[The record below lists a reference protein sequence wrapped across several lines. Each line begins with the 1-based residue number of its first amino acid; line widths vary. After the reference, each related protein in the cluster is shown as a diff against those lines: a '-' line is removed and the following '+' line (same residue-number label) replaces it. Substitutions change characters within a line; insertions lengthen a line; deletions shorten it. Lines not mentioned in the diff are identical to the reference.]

1 MEMEM
6 ERVFFGQWIWFKT
19 FVENF
24 GGSNTNIVVQNKFPA
39 IFFN

>member
-6 ERVFFGQWIWFKT
+6 ERVFFGQWNRFET

-24 GGSNTNIVVQNKFPA
+24 GGTYTNIVVQNKFPV
-39 IFFN
+39 IFIN